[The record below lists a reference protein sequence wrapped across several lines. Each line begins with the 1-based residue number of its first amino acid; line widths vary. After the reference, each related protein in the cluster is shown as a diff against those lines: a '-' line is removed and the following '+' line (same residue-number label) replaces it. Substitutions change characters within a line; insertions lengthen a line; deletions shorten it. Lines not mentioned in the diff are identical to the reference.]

1 MLKTGP
7 ADRHR
12 QTHTCW
18 PVAGYHALQRC
29 CPPPRPS
36 LVVTL
41 FPSNSDLDSR
51 VRSQR
56 GWFSHSVVSVSCDP
70 MDYNLPGSSVH
81 EILQARVLEWVA
93 ISFSRAFPDPGIEA
107 AAPAL
112 QADSLPNELQGEPQ
126 ESVLLPVWNQKR
138 SQSNS
143 MRVLI

>member
-18 PVAGYHALQRC
+18 AVAGYHALQRC

-56 GWFSHSVVSVSCDP
+56 GWFSHSVVSDSCDP

-81 EILQARVLEWVA
+81 EILQARVLEGVA
-93 ISFSRAFPDPGIEA
+93 ISFSRHFPT
-107 AAPAL
+107 
-112 QADSLPNELQGEPQ
+112 Q
-126 ESVLLPVWNQKR
+126 ESKPLLLHCRQILYPPSYKGSPR
-138 SQSNS
+138 SQYFPQFGIRREV
-143 MRVLI
+143 RVIQ

>member
-1 MLKTGP
+1 M
-7 ADRHR
+7 
-12 QTHTCW
+12 
-18 PVAGYHALQRC
+18 
-29 CPPPRPS
+29 
-36 LVVTL
+36 

-112 QADSLPNELQGEPQ
+112 QADSLPNELQGEPL